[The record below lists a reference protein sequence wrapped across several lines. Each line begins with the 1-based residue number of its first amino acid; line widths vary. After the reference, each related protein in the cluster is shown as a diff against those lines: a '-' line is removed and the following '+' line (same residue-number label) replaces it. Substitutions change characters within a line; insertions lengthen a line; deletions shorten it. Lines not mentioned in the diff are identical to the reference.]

1 MRVVADSARITDR
14 IDLTGQKSQNRS
26 VMTYDPLVTSLLIGL
41 SALNLLLLG
50 AVIFMLRRTRRA
62 VMRRMKADRSKHRRF
77 SLGRSIW
84 PQTES
89 LIALY
94 RILDGRAE
102 FPSTRVMAVS
112 PDFML
117 HVVKHIRRFAPK
129 KIVEC
134 GGGTST
140 IVMAHMLK
148 AFGQDAHIYVIENHE
163 PSIEEIGEQLRQRDL
178 ERFVTL
184 IAAPL
189 IEKRYDGFTTVFNWY
204 DLRSA
209 AIPSDIDLLIVDG
222 PLSLVNACARYPAG
236 PELLPR
242 LARNAHIFVDDA
254 NRADERRMI
263 NLWRELYPDLVIRKL
278 PAEKGCVELFLPARE
293 VGNAFASAQS

>member
-1 MRVVADSARITDR
+1 MMSGTLAA
-14 IDLTGQKSQNRS
+14 
-26 VMTYDPLVTSLLIGL
+26 SLWIVL
-41 SALNLLLLG
+41 SILNLLLL
-50 AVIFMLRRTRRA
+50 AAIIVMLRRTRRA
-62 VMRRMKADRSKHRRF
+62 VKRRLKADRLKYRRYF
-77 SLGRSIW
+77 ARQFGRSIW
-84 PQTES
+84 PQVES
-89 LIALY
+89 LASLY
-94 RILDGRAE
+94 RILDGKAD
-102 FPSTRVMAVS
+102 FPATRIMAVS

-263 NLWRELYPDLVIRKL
+263 DLWRELYPDLVIRKL

>member
-1 MRVVADSARITDR
+1 MIYGTLA
-14 IDLTGQKSQNRS
+14 
-26 VMTYDPLVTSLLIGL
+26 TSLLIGL

-50 AVIFMLRRTRRA
+50 AVVFMLRRTRRA
-62 VMRRMKADRSKHRRF
+62 LMRRLKAGLSKHRRL
-77 SLGRSIW
+77 SLRQFQRSIW
-84 PQTES
+84 PQVES

-94 RILDGRAE
+94 RILDGRDE
-102 FPSTRVMAVS
+102 IPSTRIMAIS

-117 HVVKHIRRFAPK
+117 HIVKHIRRCAPK

-148 AFGQDAHIYVIENHE
+148 AFGHDAHIYVIENHAR
-163 PSIEEIGEQLRQRDL
+163 SIEEIGEQLRRRDL

-189 IEKRYDGFTTVFNWY
+189 IEKRYDGFETVFNWY
-204 DLRSA
+204 DLGSA
-209 AIPSDIDLLIVDG
+209 AIPSDIDLLVVDG
-222 PLSLVNACARYPAG
+222 PFSLVNTCARYPAG
-236 PELLPR
+236 PELLPK
-242 LARNAHIFVDDA
+242 LSRNAHIFVDDA

-263 NLWRELYPDLVIRKL
+263 DLWRKLYPELSIRKL
-278 PAEKGCVELFLPARE
+278 PAEKGCIELFFPARE
-293 VGNAFASAQS
+293 IGNTSASAQS